1 MAGRFPLFTD
11 ENIER
16 ALVEA
21 LRRQGWDVVGAIDVF
36 DPGTADDVLFAYASK
51 QGRVFVTTDHDFDAI
66 GSDWLRESRSFRMV
80 RWSQR
85 HQKAMTVGDFVA
97 AFEALARKPD
107 CFTYPIE
114 YLKPG

>member
-36 DPGTADDVLFAYASK
+36 DPGTADDVLFA
-51 QGRVFVTTDHDFDAI
+51 
-66 GSDWLRESRSFRMV
+66 
-80 RWSQR
+80 
-85 HQKAMTVGDFVA
+85 
-97 AFEALARKPD
+97 
-107 CFTYPIE
+107 
-114 YLKPG
+114 